1 MRSFA
6 FFVCAAL
13 AASASAANSAAED
26 SLDEVIVTATFRPQS
41 LLDVASSITVLDD
54 RTLHDAGQQ
63 HFQDVL
69 NQVPNLFWAGGTSR
83 PRFFQIR
90 GIGEREQYEGAPN
103 SSVGFLI
110 DGIDF
115 SGIGMPATLF
125 DVDRIEVLRGPQGM
139 RYGANALAGLIS
151 VHSRDPAEQLSFS
164 SEAFAGDYN
173 TYSYGGS
180 ASGPIDSLNSAWRL
194 SVQRYKSDGFR
205 DDTYLNRKDTDGRD
219 ELTAHAKWRWRPSA
233 DTTVDFT
240 WLHADLDN
248 GYDGWSIDNT
258 RTSLADRPGKDAQ
271 QSNGAAVRVTT
282 DFAATRLTMIGT
294 GANSDS
300 EYSFDGDWGN
310 AQSWQPYTYDYFYRA
325 LTDRRTR
332 SLEARLSSLDAHDD
346 ALSWLVGVYALDL
359 NEDLNETSVGTYI
372 DPDAPEYSGT
382 LDDYLHS
389 QYEARNVALFGEIE
403 GAFTSRWGWA
413 FGLRGEQRTAD
424 YSDSGI
430 QDSEPR
436 LTDANERDRMWGGQ
450 ATLYF
455 QPQQNT
461 RWFATL
467 SRGYKAGGF
476 NLGQA
481 ATIRARFAPEYL
493 WSLDLGV
500 KGEWLDHRL
509 YGDATVFYMRRRD
522 MQVATGVQ
530 LDPVGNPNSY
540 FFFTD
545 NAAGGRNLGLE
556 SSLRWR
562 MTQHL
567 EFGASL
573 GLLQTRY
580 SGYRPEGVDISD
592 RDQAHAPKYQFSINT
607 TWRSNGWMARA
618 DFIAVDGYYF
628 DVPPNDARAPA
639 HSSLNLKLGYESDHW
654 SVYAWGRNVFDQ
666 DSVIRG
672 FYFGEEPPDFPNK
685 RYVQLGEPRT
695 VGVTARFDW

>member
-1 MRSFA
+1 
-6 FFVCAAL
+6 
-13 AASASAANSAAED
+13 
-26 SLDEVIVTATFRPQS
+26 
-41 LLDVASSITVLDD
+41 
-54 RTLHDAGQQ
+54 
-63 HFQDVL
+63 
-69 NQVPNLFWAGGTSR
+69 
-83 PRFFQIR
+83 
-90 GIGEREQYEGAPN
+90 
-103 SSVGFLI
+103 
-110 DGIDF
+110 
-115 SGIGMPATLF
+115 
-125 DVDRIEVLRGPQGM
+125 
-139 RYGANALAGLIS
+139 
-151 VHSRDPAEQLSFS
+151 LSFS

-173 TYSYGGS
+173 TCSYGGS

-194 SVQRYKSDGFR
+194 AVQRYKSDGFR

-219 ELTAHAKWRWRPSA
+219 ELTAHAKWRWQPSA

-271 QSNGAAVRVTT
+271 QSDGAAVRVTT
-282 DFAATRLTMIGT
+282 DFAATRLTVIGT

-332 SLEARLSSLDAHDD
+332 SLEARLSSLDSKDN

-359 NEDLNETSVGTYI
+359 DEDLNETSVGTYI
-372 DPDAPEYSGT
+372 DPAAPEYSGT

-389 QYEARNVALFGEIE
+389 QYEARNVAVFGEIE
-403 GAFTSRWGWA
+403 GAFSARWGWA

-430 QDSEPR
+430 QESEPR
-436 LTDANERDRMWGGQ
+436 LTDASERDRMWGGQ

-500 KGEWLDHRL
+500 KGEWFDHRL
-509 YGDATVFYMRRRD
+509 YGDVTAFYMRRRD

-567 EFGASL
+567 EVGAAL
-573 GLLQTRY
+573 GLLRTRY
-580 SGYRPEGVDISD
+580 SGYRPEGEDVSD
-592 RDQAHAPKYQFSINT
+592 RDQAHAPEYQFSINT

-618 DFIAVDGYYF
+618 DFMAVDDYYF

-639 HSSLNLKLGYESDHW
+639 HSSMNLKLGYESAHW
-654 SVYAWGRNVFDQ
+654 SVYAWGRNVLDQ

-672 FYFGEEPPDFPNK
+672 FYFGNEPPNFENK

-695 VGVTARFDW
+695 VGVTARFEW